1 MGPPLR
7 GEKRS
12 GLSRLLII
20 MTLLDVKD
28 RLLDGGALED
38 GLVGDGGASGPRHL
52 RDIRL
57 DLIRMTNVLRVL
69 TAPQSEVDAVLIAH
83 QVLVSARLG
92 HPALVHHQDL

>member
-1 MGPPLR
+1 
-7 GEKRS
+7 
-12 GLSRLLII
+12 

-57 DLIRMTNVLRVL
+57 DLIRMTNVLSVLINERRVL
-69 TAPQSEVDAVLIAH
+69 GLLANERRVLPDCAT
-83 QVLVSARLG
+83 V
-92 HPALVHHQDL
+92 

>member
-69 TAPQSEVDAVLIAH
+69 TNERRVLG
-83 QVLVSARLG
+83 VLANERRVLPDCAT
-92 HPALVHHQDL
+92 V